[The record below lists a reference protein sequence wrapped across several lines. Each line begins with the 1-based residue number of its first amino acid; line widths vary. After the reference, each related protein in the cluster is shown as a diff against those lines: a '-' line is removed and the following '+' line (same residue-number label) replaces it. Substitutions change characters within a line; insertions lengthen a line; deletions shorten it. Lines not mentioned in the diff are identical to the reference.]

1 MHWFYNISYYIT
13 NIILIPVSF
22 ILVHFVVTIYS
33 YLHITSTKDH
43 ITSTKDHIT
52 STKDHITSTK
62 DHITSTYLKTIENYV
77 VQKYL
82 KNINYSNQ
90 YDILSTDL
98 IITINNYNYI
108 VSSHSLRFCPN
119 TKDCIGIIYLIHG
132 VNSGP
137 IYWLDAIN
145 ELVKV

>member
-33 YLHITSTKDH
+33 YLHN
-43 ITSTKDHIT
+43 TSTKDHIT